1 MKIENLRSEKK
12 RDGRTAFSGTVT
24 WEDSGRPV
32 QEVFIETDEAF
43 SEDFTCNPHAFLVAG
58 LVPAF
63 RHGEKRISIDAEV
76 CPELR
81 DNLMTALSWLRNWYY
96 PPDRE
101 LLAIEGKKWSTSIP
115 VNKSRRAGMFFSG
128 GVDSLAGLRYNRLN
142 YPSDH
147 PASIKDALFIY
158 GQNIES
164 DNRPEIYENAI
175 KSFSKVVD
183 ETGITII
190 PIYTNI
196 RSLDEDPKFFADQ
209 FHGAILGAV
218 AHTFV
223 KRLGIVYISATDDI
237 PSLVLQG
244 QGIKY
249 CKPWGSHP
257 MLDPN
262 YSSTDLRIRH
272 DALQLSRFEKMKTV
286 AGWDAGLQII
296 KVCGD
301 NFPGENCGTCEKCIR
316 TSLALLALGVLDK
329 TNAFPLNDIS
339 EAHIADFSLRLDTD
353 YDWTN
358 QHQYLELIPHLA
370 KIGRQDLVQAVGQLV
385 ELSRNPKKPLKTKI
399 WEFDQKHLDGSLTK
413 IKKQVL
419 FEKTKSDDTD

>member
-1 MKIENLRSEKK
+1 MKIENLKLEKK
-12 RDGRTAFSGTVT
+12 DGRTACFGTVI
-24 WEDSGRPV
+24 WEASDRPV
-32 QEVFIETDEAF
+32 QEIFFGTDEEF
-43 SEDFTCNPHAFLVAG
+43 SEDFTCNPHAFLVG
-58 LVPAF
+58 CLIPAF
-63 RHGEKRISIDAEV
+63 KHGEKRILIDEEI

-81 DNLMTALSWLRNWYY
+81 DNLMTALSWIRNWYY
-96 PPDRE
+96 LPDQK
-101 LLAIEGKKWSTSIP
+101 LLKIEGKKWSKSTP
-115 VNKSRRAGMFFSG
+115 LNKSRKAGMFFSG
-128 GVDSLAGLRYNRLN
+128 GVDSLAGLRYNNLN

-158 GQNIES
+158 GQNVES
-164 DNRPEIYENAI
+164 DNRPEIYEKAI
-175 KSFSKVVD
+175 RTFSKVVD
-183 ETGITII
+183 ETGITIV
-190 PIYTNI
+190 PVYTNI
-196 RSLDEDPKFFADQ
+196 RSLDEDSTFFADQ

-223 KRLGIVYISATDDI
+223 KRLGVVFISATDDI

-244 QGIKY
+244 KGIKS

-272 DALQLSRFEKMKTV
+272 DALHLSRFDKMKIV

-301 NFPGENCGTCEKCIR
+301 NFPGENCGICEKCIR

-329 TNAFPLNDIS
+329 TDAFPLNDIS
-339 EAHIADFSLRLDTD
+339 EDHVADYSLRLDTD

-358 QHQYLELIPHLA
+358 QHQYLELIPPLA
-370 KIGRQDLVQAVGQLV
+370 DIGRQDLVRAVEQLV
-385 ELSRNPKKPLKTKI
+385 ELSRNPKKSLKTKV

-413 IKKQVL
+413 IKKQVF
-419 FEKTKSDDTD
+419 FEKIKSDTKD

>member
-1 MKIENLRSEKK
+1 MKIENLRSE
-12 RDGRTAFSGTVT
+12 REGSRTRVSAQVK
-24 WEDSGRPV
+24 WEDCERPF
-32 QEVFIETDEAF
+32 QEIYFDTVETF
-43 SEDFTCNPHAFLVAG
+43 SEDISCNPHAFLVG
-58 LVPAF
+58 CLIPAF
-63 RHGEKRISIDAEV
+63 KHGEERILIDAEI

-81 DNLMTALSWLRNWYY
+81 DNLMTVLSWIRNWYY
-96 PPDRE
+96 QPE
-101 LLAIEGKKWSTSIP
+101 QKLLKIEGKKWSTSTP
-115 VNKSRRAGMFFSG
+115 LNRSRKAGMFFSG

-147 PASIKDALFIY
+147 PASLKDALFII
-158 GQNIES
+158 GQNVES
-164 DNRPEIYENAI
+164 DNRPEIYEKAI
-175 KSFSKVVD
+175 RTFSKVAD
-183 ETGITII
+183 ETGITIV

-196 RSLDEDPKFFADQ
+196 RSLDEDSTFFADQ
-209 FHGAILGAV
+209 FHGAVLGAV

-223 KRLGIVYISATDDI
+223 KRLGIVFISATDDI

-244 QGIKY
+244 KGMKS

-272 DALQLSRFEKMKTV
+272 DLLHLSRFEKMKIV
-286 AGWDAGLQII
+286 AGWDAGLQTI

-329 TNAFPLNDIS
+329 TDAFPLNDIS
-339 EAHIADFSLRLDTD
+339 EDHIANFSLRLEKD
-353 YDWTN
+353 YLWTN
-358 QHQYLELIPHLA
+358 QHQYIELIPPLA
-370 KIGRQDLVQAVGQLV
+370 KIGRQDLVRGVEQLV
-385 ELSRNPKKPLKTKI
+385 ELSRNPKKSLKTRV

-413 IKKQVL
+413 LKKKVF
-419 FEKTKSDDTD
+419 FEKIKSDAKD